1 MVVVIIRL
9 HRERLSTGSQPT
21 TPQEMALRRAPLAR
35 VCPPGECLPR
45 RYFISTATPDDDDRR
60 RPPAYYYP
68 EPDQDPTGRR
78 GAFSGVPSRPWDESS
93 IVPLDVAGAAA
104 PAGRREDAADEV
116 RRTMRMRFEELIE
129 SDSRSSGPSSSSSSS
144 WPPKYL
150 PPQFPQWD
158 REVHRRIVSPDA
170 SVQGLPPRCC
180 AAGGDDEGDDDADVG
195 SSDDDSCVCRS
206 PRNYPEGAGGP
217 IATIVTAFY
226 ELSRSKHPV
235 SLYQTAMAKIL
246 DTADP
251 MIIFCEPNTTW
262 FDFFVEKRK
271 HAPTIVV
278 PLPAAD
284 LRLKR
289 RFRQETF
296 WEGQYEIDPEG
307 SSFHRG
313 VNTLLYII
321 WNEKLIL
328 LHSAAML
335 NPFNTTQFLWVDA
348 GYFKMK
354 SAAHLYRQSAVRIN
368 MTEMGVEDESALL
381 CQMYEYNYVRDEV
394 ISGNRVLFGGNSIAG
409 TYRGIPNLY
418 SAYYDAFW
426 TMSAT
431 GKFVGSDQKVM
442 FRACHAYPRACHIHS
457 PRRLRQ
463 WRTVLGELLPGVVAG
478 GETIGE
484 PLVLHDFVAP
494 PEDDDVPVPPNGII
508 DNATSDSVWSSVERN
523 S

>member
-1 MVVVIIRL
+1 
-9 HRERLSTGSQPT
+9 
-21 TPQEMALRRAPLAR
+21 MALRQVPLAR
-35 VCPPGECLPR
+35 DCPPGECPPR
-45 RYFISTATPDDDDRR
+45 RYFSTTAPDR
-60 RPPAYYYP
+60 RPPVYYL
-68 EPDQDPTGRR
+68 EPGR

-93 IVPLDVAGAAA
+93 IAPLDVGASPGNAAG
-104 PAGRREDAADEV
+104 EV
-116 RRTMRMRFEELIE
+116 RRTMRARLDELIG
-129 SDSRSSGPSSSSSSS
+129 SDSMPGPSS

-158 REVHRRIVSPDA
+158 REVHRRIASPDA
-170 SVQGLPPRCC
+170 SVLGLPPRCC
-180 AAGGDDEGDDDADVG
+180 AGGGDAGGGPDDCE
-195 SSDDDSCVCRS
+195 CRS
-206 PRNYPEGAGGP
+206 PRNYPDGAGGP

-226 ELSRSKHPV
+226 ELRSKHPV

-262 FDFFVEKRK
+262 FDFFAEKRK

-296 WEGQYEIDPEG
+296 WEGQYKIDPEG

-313 VNTLLYII
+313 VNTVLYII

-348 GYFKMK
+348 GYFKKK

-368 MTEMGVEDESALL
+368 ITEMGVEDESALL
-381 CQMYEYNYVRDEV
+381 CQMYEYSYVRDEV

-409 TYRGIPNLY
+409 TYRGISNLY

-442 FRACHAYPRACHIHS
+442 YRACHAYPSACHIHR

-463 WRTVLGELLPGVVAG
+463 WRTVLGELLPGVGG

-484 PLVLHDFVAP
+484 PLELHGFVP
-494 PEDDDVPVPPNGII
+494 PDDDVPVPPNGIV
-508 DNATSDSVWSSVERN
+508 DNATSHSVWSGVERN
-523 S
+523 F